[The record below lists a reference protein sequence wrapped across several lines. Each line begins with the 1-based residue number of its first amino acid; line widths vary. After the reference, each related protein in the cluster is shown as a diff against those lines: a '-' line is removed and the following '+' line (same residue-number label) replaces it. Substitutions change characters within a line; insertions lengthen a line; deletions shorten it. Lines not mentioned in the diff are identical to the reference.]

1 MAAPNVVQSTI
12 SADEEKYLASRL
24 LSRTMLKLV
33 SAQICMKEK
42 QPKGSGTTAH
52 FIRYKR
58 MGVPMVTLT
67 EGVDPTPS
75 TIEIEEL
82 TVTLDQ
88 WGDIVDVSDIAELSA
103 FHPLMT
109 EITEQLSDNAQRVI
123 DREVQLVWL
132 AGTNVQYGDA
142 TVTTRATITAA
153 MTITDNIIHQ
163 QRVSMSMGG
172 APPFDAADSNDSND
186 AKQNGAIKSVRQGK
200 AYVAITDPNV
210 MADVMKAGTSLG
222 TWAAVAMYA
231 NQMALYNAEVG
242 TWLGFRWIETNFIPQ
257 FSINGGVTTAV
268 VSTNAYGTG
277 TPVVTAVDGGG
288 TLTSGATY
296 YWKSVRKSTLDGF
309 ADEISIEHTMAAAAT
324 GNNESFTFAW
334 PATAGYVYDL
344 YFGSA
349 TGDSN
354 LKLVTANILPS
365 VTTTVTAVSSSTTTA
380 PANTNVTL
388 TPTIHVVYFHGAG
401 STSWVG
407 LQDLAFYV
415 TKNESIIGNVLQ
427 LKRAAGYKFMN
438 KAMIRNQAYIR
449 RLEIASAF
457 TN

>member
-1 MAAPNVVQSTI
+1 MAASVNQATI
-12 SADEEKYLASRL
+12 TVDQERFLASKM
-24 LSRTMLKLV
+24 LSRTLYKLV
-33 SAQICMKEK
+33 SAQIAMKEK
-42 QPKGSGTTAH
+42 QPKGTGTTAH
-52 FIRYKR
+52 FVRYKR
-58 MGVPMVTLT
+58 MGIPMVTLT
-67 EGVDPTPS
+67 EGADPTAS
-75 TIEIEEL
+75 SIELEEL

-88 WGDIVDVSDIAELSA
+88 WGDIVDVSDIAELTA

-109 EITEQLSDNAQRVI
+109 EITELLSDNAQRVI
-123 DREVQLVWL
+123 DREIQLVWL

-163 QRVSMSMGG
+163 QRVSLSIGG
-172 APPFDAADSNDSND
+172 APPFDAADSNDAND
-186 AKQNGAIKSVRQGK
+186 AKQVGAIKSVRQGK

-210 MADVMKAGTSLG
+210 MADVMKTGTSLG
-222 TWAAVAMYA
+222 TWASVAMYA

-257 FSINGGVTTAV
+257 YSINGGVITAV
-268 VSTNAYGTG
+268 VSTNSYGTG

-288 TLTSGATY
+288 SLTSGATY
-296 YWKSVRKSTLDGF
+296 YWKSVRKSVLDGF

-324 GNNESFTFAW
+324 ANNESFTFAW

-344 YFGSA
+344 YFGSS
-349 TGDSN
+349 TGDAN
-354 LKLVTANILPS
+354 LKLSASNVLPS

-380 PANTNVTL
+380 PANTNITG
-388 TPTIHVVYFHGAG
+388 TPTIHIVYFHGAG

-407 LQDLAFYV
+407 LQDLAFFV

-438 KAMIRNQAYIR
+438 KAMIRNQSYIR
-449 RLEIASAF
+449 RLEIASLF